1 MDMASDE
8 PTDPAMRDDRLY
20 GSWRV
25 VGAKGVLVDADGMRT
40 KSESAQEGVLI
51 FTPGH
56 RMIAFVLSPNRQ
68 PASNDAERVALF
80 KSMVTY
86 SGKFQ
91 LEPGKYI
98 LDIDWSSTALNTD
111 ELQTRYYTIDGDTLK
126 IEVPLH
132 KNIHDATKQNANTL
146 TLRREP

>member
-1 MDMASDE
+1 MASGETAAQTLRDE
-8 PTDPAMRDDRLY
+8 QLY

-25 VGAKGVLVDADGMRT
+25 IGAKGVMVDADGMRT
-40 KSESAQEGVLI
+40 ESESTQEGVLI

-56 RMIAFVLSPNRQ
+56 RMIAFVLSPDRK
-68 PASNDAERVALF
+68 PASNDADRVALF

-86 SGKFQ
+86 SGKFV

-132 KNIHDATKQNANTL
+132 RNIHDATKQNANTL
-146 TLRREP
+146 TLRREE

>member
-1 MDMASDE
+1 MAIRGQ
-8 PTDPAMRDDRLY
+8 TAPAMRDEQLY

-25 VGAKGVLVDADGMRT
+25 TGAKGILVDAEGTRAEM
-40 KSESAQEGVLI
+40 ESAQEGVLI

-56 RMIAFVLSPNRQ
+56 RMIAFVLSPDRK
-68 PASNDAERVALF
+68 PASNDVERLALF

-86 SGKFQ
+86 SGLFV

-111 ELQTRYYTIDGDTLK
+111 ELQTRYYTIEGDTLK

-132 KNIHDATKQNANTL
+132 KNIHDPTKQNANTL
-146 TLRREP
+146 TLRREA

>member
-1 MDMASDE
+1 MESSETA
-8 PTDPAMRDDRLY
+8 TTTLRDDCLY

-25 VGAKGVLVDADGMRT
+25 VGAKGVLVDADGTRT
-40 KSESAQEGVLI
+40 EVESAQEGVLI

-56 RMIAFVLSPNRQ
+56 RMIAFVLRPDRK
-68 PASNDAERVALF
+68 PAANDAERVELF

-86 SGKFQ
+86 SGKFR
-91 LEPGKYI
+91 LEPGKYL
-98 LDIDWSSTALNTD
+98 LDIDWSSTALNQD

-126 IEVPLH
+126 IDVPLH

-146 TLRREP
+146 TLRREE

>member
-1 MDMASDE
+1 MASGETAAQTLRDE
-8 PTDPAMRDDRLY
+8 QLY

-25 VGAKGVLVDADGMRT
+25 IGAKGVMVDADGMRT
-40 KSESAQEGVLI
+40 ESESTQEGVLI

-56 RMIAFVLSPNRQ
+56 RMIAFVLSPDRK
-68 PASNDAERVALF
+68 PASNDADRVALF

-86 SGKFQ
+86 SGKFV

-146 TLRREP
+146 TLRRED

>member
-1 MDMASDE
+1 MASSE
-8 PTDPAMRDDRLY
+8 LTKSTMRDEQLY

-25 VGAKGVLVDADGMRT
+25 VGAKGILVDADGTRT
-40 KSESAQEGVLI
+40 ESQSAQEGVLI

-56 RMIAFVLSPNRQ
+56 RMIAFVLSLGRK
-68 PASNDAERVALF
+68 PAANDAERLALF

-86 SGKFQ
+86 SGKFI

-111 ELQTRYYTIDGDTLK
+111 ELQTRYYTIEGDTLK

-146 TLRREP
+146 TLQRET